1 MATKTLLE
9 VCESEKNIELMM
21 IKTNNV
27 SETVPEADIATV
39 VKAIIKEREEA
50 EAAKKG
56 KPQ

>member
-21 IKTNNV
+21 IKTNNI

-39 VKAIIKEREEA
+39 VKAI
-50 EAAKKG
+50 
-56 KPQ
+56 